1 MIGLTR
7 RNHVW
12 VASGVTFFSL
22 LAGIP
27 SRAQG
32 PIYRFRQHGD
42 FAQVNTN
49 ENTPTGSKPVFIS
62 VSRDDSSGGSQT
74 SVSYS
79 TFTFDFTTASSIQHS
94 GFGPIPNE
102 SLVVDDSRKQYGFEL
117 DIQAVPGF
125 YSYDYVCNSSG
136 CITTSP
142 STVADS
148 TIAVLWSKT
157 NESWLRTEGHGRSRI
172 GDLILRFQGTT
183 VSHSATI
190 SGKIFGEDIGSE
202 ATASVGTSQN
212 ANMTVQAG
220 H

>member
-12 VASGVTFFSL
+12 VASAIVLISL
-22 LAGIP
+22 LPGTP
-27 SRAQG
+27 CRAQG

-49 ENTPTGSKPVFIS
+49 ENTPTGSRSVFIS
-62 VSRDDSSGGSQT
+62 VSRDESSGGSQT

-79 TFTFDFTTASSIQHS
+79 TFTFDFATASSIQHS
-94 GFGPIPNE
+94 GYGPIPNE
-102 SLVVDDSRKQYGFEL
+102 SLVVDDSRKEYGFQL
-117 DIQAVPGF
+117 NINAVPGF

-142 STVADS
+142 SSVPDS
-148 TIAVLWSKT
+148 NIAVLWSKS
-157 NESWLRTEGHGRSRI
+157 NESWLRTEGHGRSQI

-183 VSHSATI
+183 VSHGATL
-190 SGKIFGEDIGSE
+190 SGKIFGEDLGSD
-202 ATASVGTSQN
+202 AIASVGTSQN
-212 ANMTVQAG
+212 TNMSVQAG